1 MGMSSGNG
9 SGRAMAEINVT
20 PLVDVM
26 LVLLI
31 IFMVTAPMM
40 NPDIGV
46 EVDLP
51 NAEAP
56 PLDESTDQQLVL
68 MLHADLSVSIKDNQF
83 SLDEL
88 EPKLRAIRA
97 ANPDQDVFVRAD
109 GAVPYEK
116 VAGLLGIARSS
127 GIPKVGLV
135 FEPLEDET
143 SP

>member
-127 GIPKVGLV
+127 GISKVGLV

>member
-1 MGMSSGNG
+1 MSSGNG

>member
-56 PLDESTDQQLVL
+56 PLDESTDKQLVL

>member
-88 EPKLRAIRA
+88 DPKPRAIRA